1 RFERELQKLTEL
13 PIRLLR
19 LFIFELLRNRE
30 ERPLQVRW
38 RQIDSAPIGIGAARV
53 ETKRARPDH
62 AAEDDEAVPVHVI
75 SGGLD
80 AALSDALPDSKLG
93 PAQTGLAAV
102 RKTNAVRVG
111 DVRWRTDDDADSAR
125 RKRAACLDDRHLR
138 LRDDAS
144 SGRNDELHDGI
155 VPIAFVRGTRLLL
168 NIHRI

>member
-1 RFERELQKLTEL
+1 LDRATRAEILLELLKLRKDIAVVCLIDELRQENAADREQLARELGSLFDHRRVQAFEDSGIRFERELQKLTEL

-80 AALSDALPDSKLG
+80 
-93 PAQTGLAAV
+93 
-102 RKTNAVRVG
+102 
-111 DVRWRTDDDADSAR
+111 
-125 RKRAACLDDRHLR
+125 
-138 LRDDAS
+138 
-144 SGRNDELHDGI
+144 
-155 VPIAFVRGTRLLL
+155 
-168 NIHRI
+168 